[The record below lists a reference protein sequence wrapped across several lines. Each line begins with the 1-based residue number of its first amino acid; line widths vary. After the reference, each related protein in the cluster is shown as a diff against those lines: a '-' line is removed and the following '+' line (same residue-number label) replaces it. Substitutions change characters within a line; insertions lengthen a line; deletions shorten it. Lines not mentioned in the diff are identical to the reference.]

1 MAELFQGEVCG
12 SATVEQV
19 AAAHGPLK
27 WAFVFVCVLQGV
39 VRSIKP
45 YGAFVDIGGITGL
58 LHISQISHDH
68 ITDVTK
74 VLKEGQ
80 EISAMILTQDKEKVP
95 PRHTRALACA
105 LEWSKVR
112 QGQLLSCVSSRA
124 VGMRQ

>member
-1 MAELFQGEVCG
+1 MAV
-12 SATVEQV
+12 V
-19 AAAHGPLK
+19 HGNRWRQHTIRLS
-27 WAFVFVCVLQGV
+27 WHVCVFLQGV

-74 VLKEGQ
+74 VLSEGQ

-95 PRHTRALACA
+95 PHPDTHAHCFTRMLLLAMT
-105 LEWSKVR
+105 LEWS
-112 QGQLLSCVSSRA
+112 G
-124 VGMRQ
+124 VGHKQFLCCIPMRRHDA